1 MTTALALAAHQPA
14 PAAPALV
21 SNVLKRWLQGRPGGF
36 EAAVARAYDQPVRV
50 LGPARRNYAAAQ
62 VGRLTDG
69 WTTTPLSSTATLLGQ
84 LDVLRARS
92 RELHRNNDYAR
103 KFQQLVEVNLVGPQG
118 FRFESRVVM
127 EDGTTPDTLA
137 RTAIESAWDR
147 WCQRGTCDASGRLS
161 FREVCKLLAK
171 AAARDGEYLARWV
184 RGSFPGNPFGLAI
197 QVLDVNRID
206 TQLNRSAAE
215 GVNAILMGIE
225 VDSYLRPVA
234 YHLRPAMQGDVY
246 HLARNPAP
254 SQRIPADEILHGFVA
269 DTPEQ
274 VRGVPW
280 MHAAML
286 RLNNLGGYEEAAVIA
301 SRIGASKMGFFVSP
315 DGTPPETMLSS
326 GDGSAAQPFVSDASP
341 GQFDTIPQGYDFKP
355 FNPDYPA
362 AMFGDFVK
370 ANLRGIASGLGVSY
384 HSLANDLE
392 GVNFSSI
399 RSGTLEER
407 DGWML
412 LQAWFIDSFL
422 EPVFAEWLRFALANG
437 QCRMPG
443 GSSLPLAK
451 LDRFTAHA
459 FQGRRWTWV
468 DPKKDMEAHI
478 LAMQAGLTSPQQVA
492 SAMGQD
498 LEEVLTQIQTAN
510 AMATSLGVQLATQQ
524 PLQPQA
530 GAQQGQG
537 GQPAEPAADDE

>member
-1 MTTALALAAHQPA
+1 MTTALALAQPQQPQP
-14 PAAPALV
+14 PAVMA
-21 SNVLKRWLQGRPGGF
+21 SSVLKRWLQTRPGGF
-36 EAAVARAYDQPVRV
+36 EGAVARAFDRPVRM
-50 LGPARRNYAAAQ
+50 LGAHAGQRRSYAAAQ

-69 WTTTPLSSTATLLGQ
+69 WTTTSLSSTASLLGQ
-84 LDVLRARS
+84 LDTLRARS
-92 RELHRNNDYAR
+92 RQLHKDNDYAK
-103 KFQQLVEVNLVGPQG
+103 KFQQLVGTNLVGPQG

-147 WCQRGTCDASGRLS
+147 WGKRGSCEVSGRLS
-161 FREVCKLLAK
+161 LRELCLLLVKSAG
-171 AAARDGEYLARWV
+171 RDGEYLARWV
-184 RGSFPGNPFGLAI
+184 RGSQAGNPFGLAL

-234 YHLRPAMQGDVY
+234 YHLRPAMAGDVY

-254 SQRIPADEILHGFVA
+254 AQRIPADEILHGFVS

-280 MHAAML
+280 MHAAMT
-286 RLNNLGGYEEAAVIA
+286 RLNNLGGYEEAAIIA
-301 SRIGASKMGFFVSP
+301 SRIGASKMGFFTSP
-315 DGTPPETMLSS
+315 DGTPEVLAQEGTGTAEQPYTTE
-326 GDGSAAQPFVSDASP
+326 AAP
-341 GQFDTIPQGYDFKP
+341 GQFDTLPQGYGFTP
-355 FNPDYPA
+355 FDPAYPA
-362 AMFGDFVK
+362 TMFGDFVK

-412 LQAWFIDSFL
+412 LQSWFIDAFL
-422 EPVFAEWLRFALANG
+422 APVFAEWLRFALANG
-437 QCRMPG
+437 QCRMPN

-451 LDRFTAHA
+451 FERFTEHA

-468 DPKKDMEAHI
+468 DPKKDVEASI

-492 SAMGQD
+492 AAMGQD
-498 LEEVLTQIQTAN
+498 LEDVLTQIQTAE
-510 AMATSLGVQLATQQ
+510 ALAAQLGVQIGTRAPVQ
-524 PLQPQA
+524 
-530 GAQQGQG
+530 QQGGAPAGQG
-537 GQPAEPAADDE
+537 AEPPADE